1 MPQILRIKLIL
12 FKIVNIICEIC
23 GKNQN
28 QNIMLIETLK
38 SLFNRDLNKLKVEIE
53 LYQDESQIWEI
64 DKNISNSGGNL
75 CLHLIGNINTYI
87 GAEIGKTDYVRDRPL
102 EFSLKDV
109 PKSELISKIDATIV
123 VVNNAFESLTEA
135 DLEAIYP
142 QIVFEKEMT
151 TGFFLVHLATHLGY
165 HLGQINYHRRLI

>member
-1 MPQILRIKLIL
+1 
-12 FKIVNIICEIC
+12 
-23 GKNQN
+23 
-28 QNIMLIETLK
+28 MLIETLK

-53 LYQDESQIWEI
+53 SYQNESQIWAI
-64 DKNISNSGGNL
+64 DKSISNSAGNL

-87 GAEIGKTDYVRDRPL
+87 GAEIGKTGYVRDRPL
-102 EFSLKDV
+102 EFSSKDI
-109 PKSELISKIDATIV
+109 PKAELITKINNTIL
-123 VVNNAFESLTEA
+123 VVNNAFNSLTEK

-151 TGFFLVHLATHLGY
+151 TGFFLVHLSTHLAY

>member
-1 MPQILRIKLIL
+1 
-12 FKIVNIICEIC
+12 
-23 GKNQN
+23 
-28 QNIMLIETLK
+28 MLIETLK

-53 LYQDESQIWEI
+53 SYQNESQIWAI
-64 DKNISNSGGNL
+64 DKSISNSAGNL

-87 GAEIGKTDYVRDRPL
+87 GAEIGKTGYVRDRPL
-102 EFSLKDV
+102 EFSSKDI
-109 PKSELISKIDATIV
+109 PKAELITKINNTILA
-123 VVNNAFESLTEA
+123 VNNAFNSLTEK

-151 TGFFLVHLATHLGY
+151 TGFFLVHLSTHLAY